1 MGESMR
7 PIEVS
12 GLKDEFALALLRPR
26 PWAPEDQ
33 AVITVDLNEEP
44 CDTTSEPDDHV
55 RMPDA
60 LHGMYYLG

>member
-1 MGESMR
+1 MR

-12 GLKDEFALALLRPR
+12 GLEEEHALGLLRPR
-26 PWAPEDQ
+26 PWTPEDDV
-33 AVITVDLNEEP
+33 VITLDLNEEP
-44 CDTTSEPDDHV
+44 WDTTPHPDEEG

>member
-1 MGESMR
+1 MR
-7 PIEVS
+7 PIEGS
-12 GLKDEFALALLRPR
+12 GLQHESALALLHPR

-33 AVITVDLNEEP
+33 VVITVDLHEEP
-44 CDTTSEPDDHV
+44 CDTNAELDDKT

>member
-7 PIEVS
+7 PIEGS
-12 GLKDEFALALLRPR
+12 GLQQEPALALLRPR
-26 PWAPEDQ
+26 PWLPEDQ
-33 AVITVDLNEEP
+33 VVITVDLNEDP
-44 CDTTSEPDDHV
+44 CDTTVETDDNP

>member
-1 MGESMR
+1 MR

-12 GLKDEFALALLRPR
+12 GLEEEFALALLRPR
-26 PWAPEDQ
+26 PWAPEDDV
-33 AVITVDLNEEP
+33 VITLDLNEDP
-44 CDTTSEPDDHV
+44 CDTTSHPDEEG